1 MLRNRTVREGLS
13 IIQAF
18 NDVGMQSENNAFI
31 AISPV
36 VVHQAAETKGTKK
49 KKTEESEVY
58 SVASVSNTPRQE
70 IIFKV
75 SIHLS

>member
-49 KKTEESEVY
+49 KKTGESEIY